1 MQLGSVILAAGA
13 GTRFG
18 DRPKLLAELDGRALL
33 AHVIEAACALSELQ
47 RIVVVLGS
55 DAQRLRDAIDFKR
68 AEPIVCPG
76 WNKGMSE
83 SLRCGVATLEPVE
96 RVMVLLGDAPTVT
109 PELLRRFVGAAAG
122 ARAVYQGA
130 PGHPVVLGRAQLDRL
145 AGIEGDR
152 GVRQL
157 LTDGLQIEC
166 GDLAS
171 GADVDTVDDLSRLRD
186 SSDERPGCG

>member
-13 GTRFG
+13 STRFG

-33 AHVIEAACALSELQ
+33 EHVIEAACALSELQ

-55 DAQRLRDAIDFKR
+55 DAQCLRDAIDFKR

-76 WNKGMSE
+76 WSRGMSE
-83 SLRCGVATLEPVE
+83 SLRYGVATLQPVE

-109 PELLRRFVGAAAG
+109 PELLRRFVAAAPG
-122 ARAVYQGA
+122 ARAVYQGV
-130 PGHPVVLGRAQLDRL
+130 PGHPVLLGRAQLDRL
-145 AGIEGDR
+145 AGIDGDR
-152 GVRQL
+152 GARRL

-171 GADVDTVDDLSRLRD
+171 GADVDTVDDLGRLRD
-186 SSDERPGCG
+186 S